1 MSVRELKETE
11 HAFPVAGLV
20 SIVIPT
26 KNRSDDLKCLID
38 TIARQSYEQCEIVIV
53 DDSSDD
59 SSEQLVESY
68 RPSFESRGYIIKY
81 KRGGNEGSAQARNS
95 GISNSNGEFVLFLD
109 DDTLLDDCTIES
121 LVSTFHSH
129 PDILGIQPAIDY
141 PTGLERKRKSSNIL
155 NAVHQSLMLSYDKPN
170 TLSVRRSGR
179 NIFPN
184 PLTKEIHARRMSGCC
199 FSLRGEVLT
208 KFRFDRNLRSY
219 SYLEDVDLSYR
230 VYKSNTTSL
239 IATPAIRVRHNESSA
254 NRLESRKILKM
265 RTTYRSYVF
274 FKDFFDC
281 SVMSLFSFL
290 YSMAGDFF
298 MNIGFAFL
306 TKRTPI
312 YLLDSISAYAFALTN
327 LKSVYCGN
335 LVEVNDK
342 LKI

>member
-1 MSVRELKETE
+1 MAVRELKETE
-11 HAFPVAGLV
+11 HTFPVKGLV

-26 KNRSDDLKCLID
+26 KNRSNDLKSLID
-38 TIARQSYEQCEIVIV
+38 TIARQSYQQCEIVIV
-53 DDSSDD
+53 DDSSDE

-68 RPSFESRGYIIKY
+68 RPSFERKGCAIKY
-81 KRGGNEGSAQARNS
+81 KRGNNEGSAQARNS

-109 DDTLLDDCTIES
+109 DDTLLDDRTIEG
-121 LVSTFHSH
+121 LVSTFNSH
-129 PDILGIQPAIDY
+129 PNILGIQPAIEY
-141 PTGLERKRKSSNIL
+141 PMELGRNRKHRNIL

-184 PLTKEIHARRMSGCC
+184 PLTKEIPAQRMSGCC
-199 FSLRGEVLT
+199 FSLRGEVLS
-208 KFRFDRNLRSY
+208 KFRFDQNLRSY

-230 VYKSNTTSL
+230 VYKSNTTAL
-239 IATPAIRVRHNESSA
+239 IATPAIRVKHNESPA

-265 RTTYRSYVF
+265 RIAYRSYVF
-274 FKDFFDC
+274 FKDFFDR
-281 SVMSLFSFL
+281 SMVSLFSFL
-290 YSMAGDFF
+290 YSMVGDFF
-298 MNIGFAFL
+298 MNIGFALL

-312 YLLDSISAYAFALTN
+312 YLLDSLSAYAFALTN
-327 LKSVYCGN
+327 LKSVYCGS